1 MPTSINLESL
11 KESLEERFGCI
22 EAPRISAKSDHKLVD
37 IITITIMAVLCGA
50 EGWAAVEA
58 YGVSKQEWLEQF
70 LELPNGIPS
79 HDTFGRV
86 FSLLKPEEI
95 EKHFQDW
102 VRTITEKLGLDLD
115 LVSIDGKNVRGS
127 YDREKKIDSLQMVSA
142 WSAKHGLVLGQ
153 CAVDKK
159 SNEITAIPVLLEQL
173 DLRGSIITID
183 AMGTQKKITKQIQ
196 AQKADYI
203 LTLKANHPS
212 LAKYA
217 KDWFKI
223 YESQLNTESVLV
235 TPTHTNAGHHR
246 IEQRQFWQVPVEL
259 VFPPSHIKQWTG
271 LKTLVIER
279 SRRVLWNKET
289 ESLRFFLSSLPPDF
303 SRFPD
308 CIRSHWEIEN
318 SLHWCLDVVFAE
330 DASRIRK
337 DHAPRNMSVIRR
349 LALNL
354 LRQHSSRDSLKMKRY
369 KAALN
374 NNFLLSIL
382 QESSIF

>member
-1 MPTSINLESL
+1 MLSAISIESL
-11 KESLEERFGCI
+11 KASLEQRFGCI
-22 EAPRISAKSDHKLVD
+22 EDPRISAKTDHKLID

-50 EGWAAVEA
+50 EGWVAVET
-58 YGVSKQEWLEQF
+58 YGVSKKEWLEQF

-86 FSLLKPEEI
+86 FSLLKPEEL

-102 VRTITEKLGLDLD
+102 VRMITKQLGLD
-115 LVSIDGKNVRGS
+115 LVSIDGKSVRGS

-142 WSAKHGLVLGQ
+142 WSARHGLVLGQ

-173 DLRGSIITID
+173 DLKGAIITID
-183 AMGTQKKITKQIQ
+183 AMGTQKKIAQQIQ

-203 LTLKANHPS
+203 LTLKANHSS
-212 LAKYA
+212 LAQYA
-217 KDWFKI
+217 KDWFET
-223 YESQLNTESVLV
+223 YELELNTESVLV
-235 TPTHTNAGHHR
+235 IPPQINAGHHR
-246 IEQRQFWQVPVEL
+246 IEERQFWQVPVEL
-259 VFPPSHIKQWTG
+259 VFPESQIKKWTG
-271 LKTLVIER
+271 LKTLVVER

-289 ESLRFFLSSLPPDF
+289 HCLRFFLSSLPPDF
-303 SRFPD
+303 SQFPH

-337 DHAPRNMSVIRR
+337 DHAPHNMSIIRR

-354 LRQHSSRDSLKMKRY
+354 LRQHSSRDSFKMKRY

-374 NNFLLSIL
+374 NDFLLSIL
-382 QESSIF
+382 QQSSIF

>member
-1 MPTSINLESL
+1 MPSSISLECL
-11 KESLEERFGCI
+11 RESLEERFGCI
-22 EAPRISAKSDHKLVD
+22 KDPRIRAKSDHRLVD

-50 EGWAAVEA
+50 EGWVAVET
-58 YGVSKQEWLEQF
+58 YGTSKKGWLEQF

-86 FSLLKPEEI
+86 FSLLNPEEI

-102 VRTITEKLGLDLD
+102 VRIITEKLGLDLD

-127 YDREKKIDSLQMVSA
+127 YDRDKKIDSLQMVSA
-142 WSAKHGLVLGQ
+142 WSARHGLVLGQ

-173 DLRGSIITID
+173 DLKGSIITID
-183 AMGTQKKITKQIQ
+183 AMGTQKKIAQQIQ

-203 LTLKANHPS
+203 LTLKNNHQS
-212 LAKYA
+212 LAQYA
-217 KDWFKI
+217 KDWFETH
-223 YESQLNTESVLV
+223 ESQLNSESVLI
-235 TPTHTNAGHHR
+235 TPTKINAGHQR

-259 VFPPSHIKQWTG
+259 VFPPSHIKKWAG
-271 LKTLVIER
+271 LKTLVVER

-289 ESLRFFLSSLPPDF
+289 QSLRFFLSSLPPDF
-303 SRFPD
+303 SRFSD

-354 LRQHSSRDSLKMKRY
+354 LRQHSSQDSLKMKRY

-374 NNFLLSIL
+374 NEFLLSIL